1 MKKNKYLLP
10 YLFIFIM
17 FLSGCG
23 SEESSGKLAKSNSI
37 PQVENAP
44 KPLSEPVDIK
54 FGYPTQGASML
65 PLWVAK
71 EMGIFE
77 KYGVN
82 AELIYIAGTPKVQ
95 ETLNSDGIDVGLIGV
110 DSVGKAKVA
119 GIDSIILSAVA
130 DRISLYVYGQKD
142 VNKSDIVNELKD
154 KTIITAAE
162 GSLYDHLAQDYIR
175 DNDLTPKEDVNLL
188 YMGGEGDRTA
198 AFMKGDGDFYV
209 VAPPT
214 SFRMEEMGY
223 PQLYDFKEKEVLSS
237 GITMKTDYYNENPE
251 LAEIL
256 IASLI
261 EANAFII
268 NNKEETIEVISKWAG
283 IDDPELAAK
292 TYDVNV
298 ETIPKKPYISN
309 ESVQFLLDNSDNVE
323 VRKMKP
329 SDLVD
334 TSLVKK
340 LDESGFIDNLYK

>member
-188 YMGGEGDRTA
+188 Y
-198 AFMKGDGDFYV
+198 
-209 VAPPT
+209 
-214 SFRMEEMGY
+214 
-223 PQLYDFKEKEVLSS
+223 
-237 GITMKTDYYNENPE
+237 
-251 LAEIL
+251 
-256 IASLI
+256 
-261 EANAFII
+261 
-268 NNKEETIEVISKWAG
+268 
-283 IDDPELAAK
+283 
-292 TYDVNV
+292 
-298 ETIPKKPYISN
+298 
-309 ESVQFLLDNSDNVE
+309 
-323 VRKMKP
+323 
-329 SDLVD
+329 
-334 TSLVKK
+334 
-340 LDESGFIDNLYK
+340 